1 MSHTVEWF
9 SLKCKRMVVVVC
21 YGVVLTSFINRRLC
35 MKNEH
40 SAGLSGRIQ
49 KRAAEIFAEVVAL
62 RRDIHLHPEL
72 SYEEVRTTALIAD
85 YLLGQGITPESPLLE
100 TGVVAMIS
108 GEHKS
113 NKGKVVALRADI
125 DALPLN
131 EENQHGFCSLE
142 SGKMHACGHDM
153 HTAMLLGAAKILSE
167 MKDELEGDVLLVFQP
182 AEEKAPGGAKP
193 LLDAGLFKRFH
204 PSVIIGQ
211 HCFPN
216 VETGKVALCKGSF
229 MAAADELYFTVTG
242 QGGHASAPH
251 KSADPVL
258 AAAHIITA
266 VQHLVSRVVPPHE
279 PAVVS
284 IASIHG
290 GNAPNVIPRQ
300 VTMSG
305 TMRTMNEDVRS
316 LLQDKLRQTVEH
328 VARGLGVEG
337 EVEIRK
343 GYPVLFND
351 LAVTE
356 KAETICGEY
365 LGTENVLA
373 SEPLMTAEDFA
384 YYLQEC
390 PGSFW
395 QIGTGTLQY
404 EKGNTLHS
412 PTFNPEERA
421 LEIGSGLLAYAAVR
435 LLQSI

>member
-1 MSHTVEWF
+1 
-9 SLKCKRMVVVVC
+9 
-21 YGVVLTSFINRRLC
+21 
-35 MKNEH
+35 MKKEDDTGL
-40 SAGLSGRIQ
+40 AGKIQ
-49 KRAAEIFAEVVAL
+49 ELAAEIFPEVVAL

-72 SYEEVRTTALIAD
+72 SYEEVRTTAMITD
-85 YLLGQGITPESPLLE
+85 YLLGLGITPEPALLE
-100 TGVVAMIS
+100 TGVIALIR

-113 NKGKVVALRADI
+113 SKGKVVALRADI

-131 EENQHGFCSLE
+131 EENLHGFCSLE

-153 HTAMLLGAAKILSE
+153 HTAMLLGAAKILSR
-167 MKDELEGDVLLVFQP
+167 MKDELAGDVLLIFQP

-193 LLDAGLFKRFH
+193 FLDAGLFKKFN

-216 VETGKVALCKGSF
+216 VETGKIALCKGSF

-242 QGGHASAPH
+242 QGGHASAPQ
-251 KSADPVL
+251 KAADPVL

-300 VTMSG
+300 VSMSG

-316 LLQDKLRQTVEH
+316 VVQQKLRQTVEH

-351 LAVTE
+351 LAVTDR
-356 KAETICGEY
+356 AEIFCAEY
-365 LGTENVLA
+365 LGKENVLE
-373 SEPLMTAEDFA
+373 SEPIMTAEDFA

-390 PGSFW
+390 PGTFW
-395 QIGTGTLQY
+395 QIGTGSLQY
-404 EKGNTLHS
+404 EKNNTLHS

-421 LEIGSGLLAYAAVR
+421 LEIGCGLFAYGALR
-435 LLQSI
+435 LLQFA

>member
-1 MSHTVEWF
+1 MT
-9 SLKCKRMVVVVC
+9 
-21 YGVVLTSFINRRLC
+21 
-35 MKNEH
+35 NEH
-40 SAGLSGRIQ
+40 SPGLAGRIQ
-49 KRAAEIFAEVVAL
+49 ERAAELFPEIVAL

-72 SYEEVRTTALIAD
+72 SYEEVRTTALITD
-85 YLLGQGITPESPLLE
+85 YLLRLGITPEPPLLE
-100 TGVVAMIS
+100 TGVIALIRGERKS
-108 GEHKS
+108 G
-113 NKGKVVALRADI
+113 KGMVVALRADI

-131 EENQHGFCSLE
+131 EENSHGFCSLE

-153 HTAMLLGAAKILSE
+153 HTAMLLGAAKILSD

-193 LLDAGLFKRFH
+193 FLDAGLFKQFN
-204 PSVIIGQ
+204 PSIIIGQ

-229 MAAADELYFTVTG
+229 MAATDELYFTVTG

-251 KSADPVL
+251 KAADPVL

-290 GNAPNVIPRQ
+290 GNAPNVIPMQ

-305 TMRTMNEDVRS
+305 TMRTMNEAVRCAV
-316 LLQDKLRQTVEH
+316 QERLRQTVDH
-328 VARGLGVEG
+328 VSQGLGVEG
-337 EVEIRK
+337 KVEIRK

-356 KAETICGEY
+356 KAEIICGEY
-365 LGTENVLA
+365 LGTENVLE
-373 SEPLMTAEDFA
+373 SEPIMTAEDFA
-384 YYLQEC
+384 YYLQER
-390 PGSFW
+390 PGTFW
-395 QIGTGTLQY
+395 QIGTGNLQQ

-421 LEIGSGLLAYAAVR
+421 LEIGSGLLAYSALR
-435 LLQSI
+435 LLQFA

>member
-1 MSHTVEWF
+1 METEHFT
-9 SLKCKRMVVVVC
+9 
-21 YGVVLTSFINRRLC
+21 RL
-35 MKNEH
+35 
-40 SAGLSGRIQ
+40 AARIQ
-49 KRAAEIFAEVVAL
+49 DRAADIFSEVVAL

-72 SYEEVRTTALIAD
+72 SYEEKRTTALITD
-85 YLLGQGITPESPLLE
+85 YLVDLGITPEKPLLD
-100 TGVVAMIS
+100 TGVIALIH

-113 NKGKVVALRADI
+113 SKGKVVALRADI
-125 DALPLN
+125 DALPLH
-131 EENQHGFCSLE
+131 EENLHDFCSLE

-153 HTAMLLGAAKILSE
+153 HTAMLLGAAKILSGI
-167 MKDELEGDVLLVFQP
+167 KDELEGDVLLVFQP

-193 LLDAGLFKRFH
+193 FLDAGLFKRYK
-204 PSVIIGQ
+204 PAMIIGQ

-216 VETGKVALCKGSF
+216 VETGNVALCKGSF
-229 MAAADELYFTVTG
+229 MAATDELYFTVTG

-251 KSADPVL
+251 RAADPVL

-305 TMRTMNEDVRS
+305 TMRTMNEGVRS
-316 LLQDKLRQTVEH
+316 LLQERLRQTVTH
-328 VARGLGVEG
+328 VATGLGVEA

-351 LAVTE
+351 LAITE
-356 KAETICGEY
+356 KAESICCEY
-365 LGTENVLA
+365 LGADHVLE

-390 PGSFW
+390 PGTFW
-395 QIGTGTLQY
+395 QIGTGSLQHD
-404 EKGNTLHS
+404 KGNTLHS
-412 PTFNPEERA
+412 PTYNPEERA
-421 LEIGSGLLAYAAVR
+421 LEIGSGLLAYSALR
-435 LLQSI
+435 LLQSV

>member
-1 MSHTVEWF
+1 MNTEH
-9 SLKCKRMVVVVC
+9 L
-21 YGVVLTSFINRRLC
+21 NRLAGQIR
-35 MKNEH
+35 EH
-40 SAGLSGRIQ
+40 
-49 KRAAEIFAEVVAL
+49 AAEIFSEVVAL

-72 SYEEVRTTALIAD
+72 SYEEVKTTALITD
-85 YLLGQGITPESPLLE
+85 YLVGLGITPEPPLLE
-100 TGVVAMIS
+100 TGVVAMIR
-108 GEHKS
+108 GKHKS
-113 NKGKVVALRADI
+113 SKGKVVALRADI

-131 EENQHGFCSLE
+131 EENLHGFCSLE

-153 HTAMLLGAAKILSE
+153 HTAMLLGAAKILSK
-167 MKDELEGDVLLVFQP
+167 MKDELAGDVLLIFQP

-193 LLDAGLFKRFH
+193 FLDAGLFKKFN

-229 MAAADELYFTVTG
+229 MAATDELYFTVTG
-242 QGGHASAPH
+242 QGGHASAPQ
-251 KSADPVL
+251 KAADPVL

-266 VQHLVSRVVPPHE
+266 VQYLVSRVVPPHE

-316 LLQDKLRQTVEH
+316 LVQEKLRQTVSH
-328 VARGLGVEG
+328 VAQGLGVEA

-351 LAVTE
+351 LAVTDF
-356 KAETICGEY
+356 AELFCTEY
-365 LGTENVLA
+365 LGMENVLK
-373 SEPLMTAEDFA
+373 SEPIMTAEDFA

-390 PGSFW
+390 PGTFW
-395 QIGTGTLQY
+395 QIGTGAIQH
-404 EKGNTLHS
+404 EKSNTLHS

-421 LEIGSGLLAYAAVR
+421 LEIGSGLFAYAALR
-435 LLQSI
+435 ILQYV

>member
-1 MSHTVEWF
+1 METEYF
-9 SLKCKRMVVVVC
+9 
-21 YGVVLTSFINRRLC
+21 T
-35 MKNEH
+35 
-40 SAGLSGRIQ
+40 GLAERIQ
-49 KRAAEIFAEVVAL
+49 ERAADIFSEIVAL

-72 SYEEVRTTALIAD
+72 SYEEKRTTALITN
-85 YLLGQGITPESPLLE
+85 YLIDLGITPEKPLLD
-100 TGVVAMIS
+100 TGVIALIH

-113 NKGKVVALRADI
+113 SKDKVVALRADI
-125 DALPLN
+125 DALPLH
-131 EENQHGFCSLE
+131 EENLHGFCSLE

-153 HTAMLLGAAKILSE
+153 HTAMLLGAAKILSG

-193 LLDAGLFKRFH
+193 FLDAGLFKRFN
-204 PSVIIGQ
+204 PAMIIGQ

-229 MAAADELYFTVTG
+229 MAATDELYFTVTG

-251 KSADPVL
+251 RAADPVL

-305 TMRTMNEDVRS
+305 TMRTMNEDVRA
-316 LLQDKLRQTVEH
+316 LLQERLRQTVTH
-328 VARGLGVEG
+328 VAAGLGVDA

-356 KAETICGEY
+356 KAENICREY
-365 LGTENVLA
+365 LGAENVHE
-373 SEPLMTAEDFA
+373 SEPIMTAEDFA

-390 PGSFW
+390 PGTFW
-395 QIGTGTLQY
+395 QIGTGTLQHD
-404 EKGNTLHS
+404 KSNTLHS

-421 LEIGSGLLAYAAVR
+421 LEIGSGLLAYSALR
-435 LLQSI
+435 LLQTA

>member
-1 MSHTVEWF
+1 
-9 SLKCKRMVVVVC
+9 
-21 YGVVLTSFINRRLC
+21 
-35 MKNEH
+35 MKKEDVI
-40 SAGLSGRIQ
+40 GLAGRIHEL
-49 KRAAEIFAEVVAL
+49 AAEIFPEVVAL

-72 SYEEVRTTALIAD
+72 SYEEVRTTALITD
-85 YLLGQGITPESPLLE
+85 YLLGLGITPEPPLLE
-100 TGVVAMIS
+100 TGVIALIR
-108 GEHKS
+108 GEHKAS
-113 NKGKVVALRADI
+113 TGKVMALRADI

-131 EENQHGFCSLE
+131 EENLHGFCSLE

-153 HTAMLLGAAKILSE
+153 HTAMLLGAAKILSK
-167 MKDELEGDVLLVFQP
+167 MKDELAGDVLLIFQP

-193 LLDAGLFKRFH
+193 FLDAGLFRKFN

-229 MAAADELYFTVTG
+229 MAATDELYLMVTG
-242 QGGHASAPH
+242 QGGHASAPQ
-251 KSADPVL
+251 KAADPVL

-266 VQHLVSRVVPPHE
+266 VQHIVSRVVPPHE

-316 LLQDKLRQTVEH
+316 VVQEKLRQTVEH
-328 VARGLGVEG
+328 VARGLGVEA

-351 LAVTE
+351 LAVTDH
-356 KAETICGEY
+356 AEVICSEY
-365 LGTENVLA
+365 LGKENVLE

-390 PGSFW
+390 PGTFW
-395 QIGTGTLQY
+395 QIGTGTLQH
-404 EKGNTLHS
+404 EKNNTLHS
-412 PTFNPEERA
+412 PTFNPAEHA
-421 LEIGSGLLAYAAVR
+421 LEIGSGLFAYTALR
-435 LLQSI
+435 LLQFM

>member
-1 MSHTVEWF
+1 MKTEH
-9 SLKCKRMVVVVC
+9 
-21 YGVVLTSFINRRLC
+21 LT
-35 MKNEH
+35 
-40 SAGLSGRIQ
+40 GLAERIRE
-49 KRAAEIFAEVVAL
+49 RAADIFSEVVAL

-72 SYEEVRTTALIAD
+72 SYEEKRTTGLITD
-85 YLLGQGITPESPLLE
+85 YLTALGITPEKPLLE
-100 TGVVAMIS
+100 TGVVALVCGHHAS
-108 GEHKS
+108 G
-113 NKGKVVALRADI
+113 KGKVVALRADI

-131 EENQHGFCSLE
+131 EENSHNFCSLE

-167 MKDELEGDVLLVFQP
+167 MKDELEGSVLLVFQP

-193 LLDAGLFKRFH
+193 LLDAGLFKQFS
-204 PSVIIGQ
+204 PSIIIGQ

-216 VETGKVALCKGSF
+216 VATGTVALCKGSF
-229 MAAADELYFTVTG
+229 MAATDELYFTVTG
-242 QGGHASAPH
+242 RGGHASAPH
-251 KSADPVL
+251 RAADPVL

-266 VQHLVSRVVPPHE
+266 LQHLVSRVVPPHE

-284 IASIHG
+284 VASIHG
-290 GNAPNVIPRQ
+290 GSAPNVIPRQ

-305 TMRTMNEDVRS
+305 TMRSMNEEIRT
-316 LLQDKLRQTVEH
+316 LLQERLRQTVTH
-328 VARGLGVEG
+328 VASGLGVEA

-356 KAETICGEY
+356 KAEGICREY
-365 LGTENVLA
+365 LGAENVYE

-390 PGSFW
+390 PGTFW
-395 QIGTGTLQY
+395 QIGTGTPQQD
-404 EKGNTLHS
+404 KDNTLHS

-421 LEIGSGLLAYAAVR
+421 LEIGSGLLAYAALR
-435 LLQSI
+435 LLQSV

>member
-1 MSHTVEWF
+1 
-9 SLKCKRMVVVVC
+9 
-21 YGVVLTSFINRRLC
+21 
-35 MKNEH
+35 MKKEH
-40 SAGLSGRIQ
+40 SAGLAEWIQ
-49 KRAAEIFAEVVAL
+49 ERATEIFPEVTGL

-72 SYEEVRTTALIAD
+72 SYEEIRTTALITD
-85 YLLGQGITPESPLLE
+85 YLLDLGIMPEPPLLE
-100 TGVVAMIS
+100 TGVVAMIY

-113 NKGKVVALRADI
+113 SKGKVVALRADI
-125 DALPLN
+125 DALPLS
-131 EENQHGFCSLE
+131 EENLHGFCSLE

-153 HTAMLLGAAKILSE
+153 HTAMLLGAAKSLSG
-167 MKDELEGDVLLVFQP
+167 MKDKLEGDVLLIFQP

-193 LLDAGLFKRFH
+193 LLDAGLFKRFN
-204 PSVIIGQ
+204 PSAIIGQ

-251 KSADPVL
+251 KAADPVL
-258 AAAHIITA
+258 ASAHIITA
-266 VQHLVSRVVPPHE
+266 IQHLVSRVVPPHE

-316 LLQDKLRQTVEH
+316 AVQERLHQTVVH
-328 VARGLGVEG
+328 VSQGLGVEG

-365 LGTENVLA
+365 LGMENVLE
-373 SEPLMTAEDFA
+373 SEPIMTAEDFA

-390 PGSFW
+390 PGTFW
-395 QIGTGTLQY
+395 QIGTGTNHQ
-404 EKGNTLHS
+404 ESNNTLHS

-421 LEIGSGLLAYAAVR
+421 LEIGSGLLAYAACR
-435 LLQSI
+435 FLQ

>member
-1 MSHTVEWF
+1 
-9 SLKCKRMVVVVC
+9 
-21 YGVVLTSFINRRLC
+21 
-35 MKNEH
+35 MKTEH
-40 SAGLSGRIQ
+40 FAALAERIRE
-49 KRAAEIFAEVVAL
+49 RAADIFSEVVAL

-72 SYEEVRTTALIAD
+72 SYEERRTTALITD
-85 YLLGQGITPESPLLE
+85 YLMALGITPEKPLLE
-100 TGVVAMIS
+100 TGVVALVCGRHTS
-108 GEHKS
+108 S
-113 NKGKVVALRADI
+113 KGKVVALRADI

-131 EENQHGFCSLE
+131 EENLHSFCSLE

-167 MKDELEGDVLLVFQP
+167 MKDELEGNVLLVFQP

-193 LLDAGLFKRFH
+193 FLDAGLFKQFN
-204 PSVIIGQ
+204 PSLIIGQ

-216 VETGKVALCKGSF
+216 VETGTVALCRGSF
-229 MAAADELYFTVTG
+229 MAATDELYFTVTG

-251 KSADPVL
+251 RAADPVL
-258 AAAHIITA
+258 ASAHIITA
-266 VQHLVSRVVPPHE
+266 LQHLVSRVVPPHE

-290 GNAPNVIPRQ
+290 GSAPNVIPRQ

-305 TMRTMNEDVRS
+305 TMRTMNEEVRS
-316 LLQDKLRQTVEH
+316 LLQERLRQTVTH
-328 VARGLGVEG
+328 VAAGLGVEA

-351 LAVTE
+351 LTVTE
-356 KAETICGEY
+356 KAESVCREY
-365 LGTENVLA
+365 LGAENVHE

-390 PGSFW
+390 PGTFW
-395 QIGTGTLQY
+395 QIGTGSLQQD
-404 EKGNTLHS
+404 KGNTLHS

-421 LEIGSGLLAYAAVR
+421 LEIGSGLLAYAALR
-435 LLQSI
+435 LLQST

>member
-1 MSHTVEWF
+1 MST
-9 SLKCKRMVVVVC
+9 
-21 YGVVLTSFINRRLC
+21 
-35 MKNEH
+35 EH
-40 SAGLSGRIQ
+40 FTTLAESIRE
-49 KRAAEIFAEVVAL
+49 RAAEIFSEVIAL

-72 SYEEVRTTALIAD
+72 SYEEVRTTAMITD
-85 YLLGQGITPESPLLE
+85 YLLGLGITPEPSLLE
-100 TGVVAMIS
+100 TGVVALIKGEQRS
-108 GEHKS
+108 GKTT
-113 NKGKVVALRADI
+113 VVALRADI

-131 EENQHGFCSLE
+131 EENKHNFCSLE

-153 HTAMLLGAAKILSE
+153 HTAMLLGAANILAG
-167 MKDELEGDVLLVFQP
+167 MKRELKGDVLLIFQP

-193 LLDAGLFKRFH
+193 LLDAGLFKQFN
-204 PSVIIGQ
+204 PSAIIGQ

-216 VETGKVALCKGSF
+216 VPTGKVALCKGSF
-229 MAAADELYFTVTG
+229 MAATDELYFTITG

-251 KSADPVL
+251 KAADPVL

-266 VQHLVSRVVPPHE
+266 AQHLVSRVVPPHE

-305 TMRTMNEDVRS
+305 TMRTMNEELRA
-316 LLQDKLRQTVEH
+316 LLQERLRQTVTH
-328 VARGLGVEG
+328 VAAGLGVEG

-343 GYPVLFND
+343 GYPVLYND
-351 LAVTE
+351 PAVTE
-356 KAETICGEY
+356 QAALICSDY
-365 LGTENVLA
+365 LGSENVLE
-373 SEPLMTAEDFA
+373 SEPIMTAEDFA

-390 PGSFW
+390 PGTFW
-395 QIGTGTLQY
+395 QIGTGTPQQ

-421 LEIGSGLLAYAAVR
+421 LKIGSGLLAYTAVR
-435 LLQSI
+435 FLDSFTGS

>member
-1 MSHTVEWF
+1 
-9 SLKCKRMVVVVC
+9 
-21 YGVVLTSFINRRLC
+21 
-35 MKNEH
+35 MKTENFT
-40 SAGLSGRIQ
+40 GLAERIET
-49 KRAAEIFAEVVAL
+49 RAADIFSEVVAL

-72 SYEEVRTTALIAD
+72 SYEEKRTTALITN
-85 YLLGQGITPESPLLE
+85 YLVALGITPEKPLLD
-100 TGVVAMIS
+100 TGVIALIH
-108 GEHKS
+108 GEHKAG
-113 NKGKVVALRADI
+113 KGKVLALRADI
-125 DALPLN
+125 DALPLH
-131 EENQHGFCSLE
+131 EENLHDFCSLE

-153 HTAMLLGAAKILSE
+153 HTAMLLGAAKILSG

-193 LLDAGLFKRFH
+193 LLDAGLFKRFN
-204 PSVIIGQ
+204 PAMIIGQ

-251 KSADPVL
+251 RAADPVL

-305 TMRTMNEDVRS
+305 TMRTMSEDIRS
-316 LLQDKLRQTVEH
+316 LVQERLRQTVTH
-328 VARGLGVEG
+328 VAAGLGVNAEI
-337 EVEIRK
+337 EIRK

-356 KAETICGEY
+356 KAESICREY
-365 LGTENVLA
+365 LGADNVLE

-390 PGSFW
+390 PGTFW
-395 QIGTGTLQY
+395 QIGTGTLQHD
-404 EKGNTLHS
+404 KSNTLHS

-421 LEIGSGLLAYAAVR
+421 LEIGSGLLAYSALRFLHLV
-435 LLQSI
+435 

>member
-1 MSHTVEWF
+1 
-9 SLKCKRMVVVVC
+9 
-21 YGVVLTSFINRRLC
+21 
-35 MKNEH
+35 MKKEDYTGL
-40 SAGLSGRIQ
+40 AGKIQ
-49 KRAAEIFAEVVAL
+49 ELAAEIFPEVVAL

-72 SYEEVRTTALIAD
+72 SYEEVRTTALITD
-85 YLLGQGITPESPLLE
+85 YLLGLGITPEPPLLE
-100 TGVVAMIS
+100 TGVIALIR

-113 NKGKVVALRADI
+113 SRGKVVALRADI

-131 EENQHGFCSLE
+131 EENLHGFCSLE

-153 HTAMLLGAAKILSE
+153 HTAMLLGAAKILSQ
-167 MKDELEGDVLLVFQP
+167 MKDELAGDVLLIFQP

-193 LLDAGLFKRFH
+193 FLDAGLFRTFN

-229 MAAADELYFTVTG
+229 MAATDELYFTVTG
-242 QGGHASAPH
+242 QGGHASAPQ
-251 KSADPVL
+251 KAADPVL

-316 LLQDKLRQTVEH
+316 VVQEKLRQTVEH
-328 VARGLGVEG
+328 VARGLGVEA

-351 LAVTE
+351 LAVTDH
-356 KAETICGEY
+356 AEVICSEY
-365 LGTENVLA
+365 LGKENVLE

-390 PGSFW
+390 PGTFW
-395 QIGTGTLQY
+395 QIGTGTLPH
-404 EKGNTLHS
+404 EKNNTLHS
-412 PTFNPEERA
+412 PTFNPSEHA
-421 LEIGSGLLAYAAVR
+421 LEIGSGLFAYTALR
-435 LLQSI
+435 FLQFV